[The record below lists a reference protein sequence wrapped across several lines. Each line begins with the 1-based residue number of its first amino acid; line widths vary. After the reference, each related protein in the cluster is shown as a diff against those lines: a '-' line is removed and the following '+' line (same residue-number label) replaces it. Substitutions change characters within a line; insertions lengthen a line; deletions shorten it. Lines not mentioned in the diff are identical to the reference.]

1 VRRLGFLLLLAA
13 LFALP
18 ASAVAKPGLHPHKG
32 GGKAKAKPALAVAVV
47 KPPTLTAGTSSTL
60 SVRVQAK
67 GKAAVTKI
75 VVKAVPSAGVTVT
88 PAKAKI
94 KRLGPHKKKILSF
107 QVGVERSATAASVQ
121 LVTTA
126 AKVKKTTT
134 SKKLAVTP
142 APVVDPNGP
151 AGHYFWRTEL
161 ILNTTYM
168 KGYYFVDDKWVYR
181 GIPDGGLPSCSGATA
196 QGEDDGCLPYTY
208 DPATGAL
215 NINGV
220 GGEYKVG
227 SHLLKVDD
235 FSFSEAFPIE
245 AGSKFD
251 ASGQH
256 INGFGICPLSCSFV
270 SVGLELT
277 AAGSFARSAAVS
289 GTFPEGSFAA
299 LPPDQHGS
307 YAIDQRGRIVFTYAD
322 GHVVTETIASMG
334 DKNENPDPNYG
345 LILDDAAYFG
355 PHSDV

>member
-1 VRRLGFLLLLAA
+1 VRRLGFLLLIAA

-18 ASAVAKPGLHPHKG
+18 ASAVAKP
-32 GGKAKAKPALAVAVV
+32 KPKPKLGVSVV
-47 KPPTLTAGTSSTL
+47 KPPTLTAGTDSTL

-67 GKAAVTKI
+67 GKLAVTKI

-94 KRLGPHKKKILSF
+94 KRLGPHKKKVLSF

-121 LVTTA
+121 LVASA
-126 AKVKKTTT
+126 AKVKKTKT
-134 SKKLAVTP
+134 SKSLAVTP
-142 APVVDPNGP
+142 APVVDPNGVV
-151 AGHYFWRTEL
+151 GRYFWRTEL

-181 GIPDGGLPSCSGATA
+181 GIPDGGLPSCTGATA

-235 FSFSEAFPIE
+235 FSFSEAFPVE
-245 AGSKFD
+245 PGTKFD
-251 ASGQH
+251 ATGEH
-256 INGFGICPLSCSFV
+256 IQGFGICPLSCSF
-270 SVGLELT
+270 STVGLDLT
-277 AAGSFARSAAVS
+277 AAGAFVKSSAIS
-289 GTFPEGSFAA
+289 GTFPDEGSFAA
-299 LPPDQHGS
+299 IPPDQHGT

-322 GHVVTETIASMG
+322 GHVVTETIALMG

-345 LILDDAAYFG
+345 ILLDDAAYFG